1 MWTAPGW
8 KSFLHVAVASA
19 GQSATKG
26 VRAARAS
33 PPMEDDAGDNQHCRH
48 RQHLRERFRGRPLGG
63 FLHAVLPRL
72 GRDSSL
78 REGASESQSFT
89 RNTPRRLFAL
99 IESPLSEYRP
109 CQGQIVMRRHF
120 DLRARPL
127 QHRHQCPQAT
137 GTSARPA
144 FTADGSR
151 FFKSKESAFDTGGK
165 SSLETILRR
174 PIPLSHGRYL
184 VTLEDAGNY
193 ITKLPKAE
201 HTTAEWQ
208 ALRER

>member
-1 MWTAPGW
+1 MCGRLRVGRAFFTSQWHLQGRALRRAFAPPGLHRQWKMMLAITSIAVTANICA
-8 KSFLHVAVASA
+8 SASEAALLVASFMPF
-19 GQSATKG
+19 SLDSG
-26 VRAARAS
+26 VTHRCAR
-33 PPMEDDAGDNQHCRH
+33 R
-48 RQHLRERFRGRPLGG
+48 RERR
-63 FLHAVLPRL
+63 
-72 GRDSSL
+72 
-78 REGASESQSFT
+78 SEFYT

-184 VTLEDAGNY
+184 VTLEDAGN
-193 ITKLPKAE
+193 
-201 HTTAEWQ
+201 
-208 ALRER
+208 